1 MKLAENMVILER
13 RLRAFVV
20 APVATAVAIL
30 VGPASIGGIVAW
42 VVAGIMLAT
51 SAVGYCPLWTVSHMN
66 TLSKSDRSRGKEGA
80 APLGPAG

>member
-1 MKLAENMVILER
+1 MKLAKNMGILER

-20 APVATAVAIL
+20 APVAIVVAIL

-51 SAVGYCPLWTVSHMN
+51 SAVGYYPLWTVFHVN
-66 TLSKSDRSRGKEGA
+66 TLSKSDRSRGNEGA
-80 APLGPAG
+80 APLGPVG